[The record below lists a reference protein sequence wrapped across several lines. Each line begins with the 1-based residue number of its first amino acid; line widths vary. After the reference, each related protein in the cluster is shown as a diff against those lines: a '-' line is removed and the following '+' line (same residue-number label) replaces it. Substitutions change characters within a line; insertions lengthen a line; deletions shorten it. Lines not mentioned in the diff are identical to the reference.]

1 MLMRLALVLN
11 FPLIA
16 IVLFSVSLIAAITF
30 YLAYRAL
37 NKNLF
42 NKILLWTIFYVFLNS
57 LYAFCIE
64 IFYVQEPWKDRIAPF
79 ILMYGPFLYFGIVAV
94 RDQKLPRWKVLLHS
108 APFIIFTLLFL
119 SLLMGIAENTEEF
132 RKNIHRQLY
141 RIGPLS
147 FLAYTMFSVFAN
159 GKMLARFRD
168 KLLMFVF
175 GRVFLLFLAS
185 VLIALSFSTEV
196 ASNQNAVYLL
206 RMIVYS
212 CMLLFI
218 LMVFNYTVNHLL
230 KKTAVVRV
238 NSVTKEEHESIKYER
253 SPLTPAQLIAYQNK
267 LIDAVEKERLFLDAS
282 LSLTSLAQHLK
293 IPKHHL
299 TQVFNMQLKQT
310 FYQFINGCRVNY
322 ASQLFENSDLEMNL
336 EELGE
341 KSGFNSKVSFNR
353 QFKQLKGC
361 TPSEYRD
368 RLKG

>member
-1 MLMRLALVLN
+1 MRLALVLN
-11 FPLIA
+11 FPLISV
-16 IVLFSVSLIAAITF
+16 VLFSVSLISAITF
-30 YLAYRAL
+30 YLAYRSL

-42 NKILLWTIFYVFLNS
+42 NRILLWTIFYVFLNS
-57 LYAFCIE
+57 LYAFSIE
-64 IFYVQEPWKDRIAPF
+64 IFYAQEPWKDRIAPF
-79 ILMYGPFLYFGIVAV
+79 ILMYGPILYFGIVAV
-94 RDQKLPRWKVLLHS
+94 RDHRLPWWKVLLHS
-108 APFIIFTLLFL
+108 TPFIIFTLLFL
-119 SLLMGIAENTEEF
+119 SLLMGFTENTEEL
-132 RKNIHRQLY
+132 RKNIHKQLY
-141 RIGPLS
+141 RVGPLS
-147 FLAYTMFSVFAN
+147 FLAYTLFSVFAN
-159 GKMLARFRD
+159 RKIFAQFRD

-185 VLIALSFSTEV
+185 VLIALSFSAKI
-196 ASNQNAVYLL
+196 ASNQEAVYLL

-218 LMVFNYTVNHLL
+218 LMIFNYTVNRLL
-230 KKTAVVRV
+230 KKTVVVTV
-238 NSVTKEEHESIKYER
+238 NSGVNEENENTKYER
-253 SPLTPAQLIAYQNK
+253 SPLTASQLIAYQTK
-267 LIDAVEKERLFLDAS
+267 LVDAVESERLFLDTS
-282 LSLTSLAQHLK
+282 LSLSSLAQHLK
-293 IPKHHL
+293 IPNHHL

-322 ASQLFENSDLEMNL
+322 ASQLLEDSDLEMNL